1 MVKPTNTK
9 PVPDF
14 IVNSLTG
21 IAEADD
27 ILARLFRIICF
38 ELNIGPEAWLKL
50 MERYVDKNASITS
63 KSTKKSNFNRELSR
77 NNMTFKVFVNALQ
90 FLGDFE
96 TTFTVTLKDVKTG
109 VSSSHCIVLRGPV
122 SKEDVEKLDKQLA
135 DIANISQLP
144 EKASVKMKSPKS
156 GCSTIHTAV

>member
-1 MVKPTNTK
+1 MITKSETK

-14 IVNSLTG
+14 VVNSMTG

-27 ILARLFRIICF
+27 VLTRLFRIICF
-38 ELNIGPEAWLKL
+38 ELNIGPDAWLKL
-50 MERYVDKNASITS
+50 MERYVKKNASISS

-77 NNMTFKVFVNALQ
+77 NSMTFKVFVNALQ

-109 VSSSHCIVLRGPV
+109 VTTQHSVVLKGPV
-122 SKEDVEKLDKQLA
+122 SEMDAEILEKQLEA
-135 DIANISQLP
+135 IKKNSK
-144 EKASVKMKSPKS
+144 KAVKAEATLKKGEEATCHQASE
-156 GCSTIHTAV
+156 